1 MHLFLLPYLFLQNP
15 NEWEKKKTNVNEK
28 LKLHK
33 QKQKGNT
40 KPQEPRKQNLKNEKQ
55 KAKAYQFFKL
65 TKTHQNSNDWIKKR
79 RTRISIS
86 IKPLY
91 KLIFFCFFVCSSK
104 SNWKYKDYLVGYER
118 SREDIKETECSAPLA
133 HEPFSFLL
141 LIKMIKL
148 RGSNWAVT
156 HWPSC

>member
-1 MHLFLLPYLFLQNP
+1 MKNSNFTNRNKKETQNHKNP
-15 NEWEKKKTNVNEK
+15 ESKTWKTKNR
-28 LKLHK
+28 K
-33 QKQKGNT
+33 QKHTSFLSWQK
-40 KPQEPRKQNLKNEKQ
+40 LI
-55 KAKAYQFFKL
+55 
-65 TKTHQNSNDWIKKR
+65 KTQMTELKKR
-79 RTRISIS
+79 RKTHISIS

-104 SNWKYKDYLVGYER
+104 SNWKYKDSLVGYER